1 MVGGRGYAGG
11 KGGMGGT
18 NVVEKPPLQI
28 LDASGNDVTEI
39 LPRSLLDPSVNSR
52 EKLLGQDKA
61 NSKLAGLLG
70 GKSTMPS
77 AMLIGGGNDTTQGG
91 GTTTDKGM
99 NNPFGDSRSTRGDR
113 SSIGLEYDSNGVQVQ
128 GGDASQASRSS
139 VQGGVDDYV
148 PPESKLYSGLADVQ
162 TIRTRAVEE
171 VPEEELDKTVM
182 LTLSET
188 ETFDMFDLPG
198 THVGH
203 DELVFEALK
212 TENEKYAELLHNR
225 EGSRDNLSER
235 WTQTLTLP
243 DKHKEC
249 QANAVPKSSTGS
261 EASEANIFDTYQT
274 LGKIEEQINTQHAF
288 GLSAGETVAPNL
300 AEYKSHPD
308 HPEFNPD
315 LNKTVMFANVEAQTE
330 SEVGVLWSGTG
341 PSDSSSGGVGRAN
354 TAHPAAAAD
363 DDGQQEA
370 ATTTTATDGSFE
382 TVAAMPSF
390 MDQLRLTE
398 RLVVH
403 REYAVAQSVFR
414 GIGYDN
420 EEEEE
425 EEPAAAAAEGEAAA
439 AATEGGDKAAAAAAV
454 ATGDAAAAPDADAAA
469 AAAAAAEA
477 DAAAAAAA
485 AAADEE
491 NGEDGEEDAETD
503 EAGLNTLWTYAC
515 SASRGRTVTCTSW
528 NKQTVDILAAG
539 YGDFEFASEKSG
551 LACCW
556 SLKNPEYPERMYKLP
571 CSVTSL
577 DWCGS
582 RPNLLA
588 VGTSD
593 GTVVVFDVSLPTDKP
608 IVSSE
613 DQPHHLKHVNTV
625 WVVKWAKFGTQDQ
638 KEALD
643 ESIISGSSDGR
654 ILKGVMVPNKGVQVT
669 DLMRIKRVLKDTKT
683 AANSKGQA
691 AFMALRGTC
700 MSLDFW
706 KQDPHVYLL
715 GTEDGSVHKC
725 STSYSEQF
733 VTNYFGHGG
742 PIYNTEW
749 SPFAEDLFMTCSAD
763 WTMRIW
769 DHTNEEALKTLKF
782 SSKAILDCAWSPH
795 SSTVMASVSDGG
807 LSIWDL
813 SVKELDPIVVLDT
826 TASGTK
832 LTSVTF
838 SSKTNAV
845 LYGDSDGKITVAM
858 LKNVSGGSGDVA
870 TEKAKLLSIVSK
882 DKKKGLGDGPEA
894 DE

>member
-1 MVGGRGYAGG
+1 MI
-11 KGGMGGT
+11 M
-18 NVVEKPPLQI
+18 
-28 LDASGNDVTEI
+28 
-39 LPRSLLDPSVNSR
+39 
-52 EKLLGQDKA
+52 
-61 NSKLAGLLG
+61 
-70 GKSTMPS
+70 
-77 AMLIGGGNDTTQGG
+77 
-91 GTTTDKGM
+91 
-99 NNPFGDSRSTRGDR
+99 
-113 SSIGLEYDSNGVQVQ
+113 
-128 GGDASQASRSS
+128 
-139 VQGGVDDYV
+139 
-148 PPESKLYSGLADVQ
+148 
-162 TIRTRAVEE
+162 
-171 VPEEELDKTVM
+171 
-182 LTLSET
+182 LSET

-203 DELVFEALK
+203 DAADFEALK
-212 TENEKYAELLHNR
+212 TENERYAEMLR
-225 EGSRDNLSER
+225 ERQGSRDNLAER

-249 QANAVPKSSTGS
+249 QANAVPKVSTGS
-261 EASEANIFDTYQT
+261 EASEANIYDTFKT
-274 LGKIEEQINTQHAF
+274 LGKIEEQLNTQSAI
-288 GLSAGETVAPNL
+288 GVQAGEKPAPEL
-300 AEYKSHPD
+300 ATYKSHPD

-315 LNKTVMFANVEAQTE
+315 LKKTVMFANVEAQTE
-330 SEVGVLWSGTG
+330 DNVGQLWAGSGLA
-341 PSDSSSGGVGRAN
+341 DSNAKGGRAE
-354 TAHPAAAAD
+354 TAHPASTSADAEEAQAPAAAT
-363 DDGQQEA
+363 A
-370 ATTTTATDGSFE
+370 ASVAGDSSFE

-390 MDQLRLTE
+390 VDQLRLTE

-420 EEEEE
+420 EEPE
-425 EEPAAAAAEGEAAA
+425 AAAAAEGAAEGEAAA
-439 AATEGGDKAAAAAAV
+439 GADGAEGAAVTAEAAAAAV
-454 ATGDAAAAPDADAAA
+454 DTEAAKQADSTAPDAGADGT
-469 AAAAAAEA
+469 AE
-477 DAAAAAAA
+477 
-485 AAADEE
+485 
-491 NGEDGEEDAETD
+491 GEDGEKGEGEDIETS
-503 EAGLNTLWTYAC
+503 EPGLNTLWTYAC
-515 SASRGRTVTCTSW
+515 SASRGRTVTCTAW

-556 SLKNPEYPERMYKLP
+556 SLKNPEFPERMYKMP
-571 CSVTSL
+571 CSVTSI
-577 DWCGS
+577 DWCES

-588 VGTSD
+588 VGTAD
-593 GTVVVFDVSLPTDKP
+593 GTVVVFDVSLQTDKP
-608 IVSSE
+608 IVTSD

-625 WVVKWAKFGTQDQ
+625 WQVKWAKFGTQDQ
-638 KEALD
+638 KEALE

-654 ILKGVMVPNKGVQVT
+654 ILKGVMVPNKGVQIT

-683 AANSKGQA
+683 AQNSKGQA

-742 PIYNTEW
+742 PVYNTSW
-749 SPFAEDLFMTCSAD
+749 SPFVEDLFMTCSAD

-769 DHTNEEALKTLKF
+769 DHTSEDALKVLRF

-813 SVKELDPIVVLDT
+813 SVKELDPIIVLDT
-826 TASGTK
+826 TEAGTK

-845 LYGDSDGKITVAM
+845 LYGDNDGKITVAM
-858 LKNVSGGSGDVA
+858 LKNVSGGSGDPAV
-870 TEKAKLLSIVSK
+870 EKAKLLDIVTK
-882 DKKKGLGDGPEA
+882 EAKKAVGDDGEEPAA